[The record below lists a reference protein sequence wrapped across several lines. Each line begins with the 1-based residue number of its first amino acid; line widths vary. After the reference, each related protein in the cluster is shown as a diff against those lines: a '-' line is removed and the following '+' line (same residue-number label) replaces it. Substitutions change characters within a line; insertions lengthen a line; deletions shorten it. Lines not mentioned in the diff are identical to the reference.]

1 MVRNADPTKTAGKAD
16 WRRES
21 LMRPE
26 SPLFPSPGTAMKENR
41 RPQAVILSAAK
52 DLFVAGAEEILRCAQ
67 DDGLRPSA
75 PFHSSF
81 SRGYASPGADENRA
95 TGLIRCFVQI
105 VPFPGLFS
113 EQYRAR
119 GQQREGPRCGPYE
132 LQFLD
137 TRNRARSIRSV
148 MRE

>member
-67 DDGLRPSA
+67 DDKHLRAGVRTFIHRCEPKAHVDSG
-75 PFHSSF
+75 
-81 SRGYASPGADENRA
+81 RGIGWVRRLHTEEYPCPLP
-95 TGLIRCFVQI
+95 T
-105 VPFPGLFS
+105 
-113 EQYRAR
+113 Y
-119 GQQREGPRCGPYE
+119 GPR
-132 LQFLD
+132 
-137 TRNRARSIRSV
+137 
-148 MRE
+148 